1 MKASIT
7 LAPDA
12 PYFAGHFPG
21 RPILPGVIEL
31 ALMAQTAARVSGR
44 DDPLHTIPFARL
56 RHVVAPG
63 DRLELS
69 ARKGQDGRIRVDVM
83 RGDTVV
89 ANAALEL
96 GALQP
101 AAATAAQTTLV
112 LPPAGAPAPEA
123 LLPQQPPMRFV
134 TGIVGET
141 ADGLVCIARVPAACA
156 LASDGAAP
164 ALAAIEAAA
173 QTAAMWEGLRRWR
186 EGGDLVP
193 RVGYLVALRDVVFFA
208 TDRPCR
214 CRSDC
219 VGPARRRG
227 AAAHAL
233 RGRGRPRRAADP
245 ARDDRDGSRRPECRS
260 RHGSPR
266 ICRISGFARGSEPTR
281 ILLRLRFLWVVER
294 HFYGLDLA
302 DL

>member
-1 MKASIT
+1 VKASIT

-31 ALMAQTAARVSGR
+31 ALMAETAARVAGR

-56 RHVVAPG
+56 RHVVVPG

-101 AAATAAQTTLV
+101 ASATAAQTTLV
-112 LPPAGAPAPEA
+112 LPPAGAPGPEA

-156 LASDGAAP
+156 LATDGAAP

-208 TDRPCR
+208 TDVPADTDLMASVRLAAAAPPLTHYAVEV
-214 CRSDC
+214 DH
-219 VGPARRRG
+219 GARRV
-227 AAAHAL
+227 L
-233 RGRGRPRRAADP
+233 RGTIA
-245 ARDDRDGSRRPECRS
+245 
-260 RHGSPR
+260 
-266 ICRISGFARGSEPTR
+266 T
-281 ILLRLRFLWVVER
+281 V
-294 HFYGLDLA
+294 LA
-302 DL
+302 